1 MMKRKRKKKIVPGQY
16 QQHFLAR
23 MDARYGLVKEL
34 KNAYEELTNDLGGL
48 DALSHIKRTL
58 AERFVWLSA
67 ILRGLEARIS
77 EGDAT
82 ESADL
87 LGRWIQGLNS
97 LTGLAKTLGIERT
110 ARKADL
116 QRYIEGKDRK

>member
-1 MMKRKRKKKIVPGQY
+1 MMKRKRKQKIVPGKF
-16 QQHFLAR
+16 QQHFLAK

-34 KNAYEELTNDLGGL
+34 KSSYEELTNDLGGL
-48 DALSHIKRTL
+48 DGLSHIKRTL

-67 ILRGLEARIS
+67 VLRGIESRIS
-77 EGDAT
+77 EGD
-82 ESADL
+82 EVQSAEL

-97 LTGLAKTLGIERT
+97 LSGLAKTLGIERL

-116 QRYIEGKDRK
+116 QHYIDKVGRP